1 MFLVRTR
8 AEVLRGLAV
17 DSGVVDRIDR
27 LQVMVVAM
35 GDALEMD
42 EAELWGW
49 RTVLVVG
56 EAGQSLGAEAFGEVL
71 PEWMETREEY
81 LFRQCCLV
89 AEAWDAAW
97 LAKEG
102 DLRRV
107 VVSTIGSA
115 VEARVLAAFDS
126 VVDVIVPIRKS

>member
-1 MFLVRTR
+1 MARTR

-35 GDALEMD
+35 GDALAMD

-56 EAGQSLGAEAFGEVL
+56 EAGQNLGAEAFGEVL
-71 PEWMETREEY
+71 PEWMKTREEY

-97 LAKEG
+97 LAGEG
-102 DLRRV
+102 DLRRA
-107 VVSTIGSA
+107 VVSAIGSA
-115 VEARVLAAFDS
+115 VEERVLVAFES
-126 VVDVIVPIRKS
+126 VVDVIVPLKKG

>member
-1 MFLVRTR
+1 LARTR

-35 GDALEMD
+35 GDALGMD
-42 EAELWGW
+42 EAELWRW

-56 EAGQSLGAEAFGEVL
+56 EAGQSLGAEAFGEIL

-81 LFRQCCLV
+81 LFRQSCLV
-89 AEAWDAAW
+89 AEAWDSAW
-97 LAKEG
+97 LADEG

-107 VVSTIGSA
+107 VVGAVGSA
-115 VEARVLAAFDS
+115 VDERVLSAFES
-126 VVDVIVPIRKS
+126 VVDVIVPLWKG